1 MASTSAVVYL
11 RPLFSDVTAANRQ
24 TTAVLYIPFRDVSG
38 VYVGYG
44 LQSDDSAA
52 SAKSMLPGPRTALG
66 YVNGDRTKPVY
77 IDEATW
83 YRLLDYIL
91 NVKLGGIAAP
101 SMADV
106 AATVT
111 TVQEAVTSTVT
122 TVTDLTDMALQ
133 NAAVLDTVRE
143 VSQASDLDGAE
154 QIPSVIRQLKSAY

>member
-1 MASTSAVVYL
+1 
-11 RPLFSDVTAANRQ
+11 
-24 TTAVLYIPFRDVSG
+24 
-38 VYVGYG
+38 
-44 LQSDDSAA
+44 
-52 SAKSMLPGPRTALG
+52 MLPGPRTALG